1 VNAAVAL
8 FGDGNGRAG
17 NPLPALRQ
25 QERRTAGEPA
35 GAAVQRGRA
44 LVRGG
49 CPEHA
54 APGFG
59 RLKGMQK
66 GGSSGQNSAYPTSL
80 PMIIP
85 EAYEYRRYQSGGRRG
100 G

>member
-1 VNAAVAL
+1 VLVE
-8 FGDGNGRAG
+8 
-17 NPLPALRQ
+17 
-25 QERRTAGEPA
+25 QERVAVRVGHHEVRRTLGL
-35 GAAVQRGRA
+35 